1 MLPLLL
7 AELDKYYNGLFSAA
21 EAHSVMII
29 QNLKISY
36 SPYFLSLPFS
46 HLPFQNGQYPD
57 PEQPKRW
64 YILLGYELIQLV
76 KRICGASEM

>member
-7 AELDKYYNGLFSAA
+7 AELDKYYNGLFNAA
-21 EAHSVMII
+21 EAHSVMLI

-46 HLPFQNGQYPD
+46 HLPIQNGWYPD

-64 YILLGYELIQLV
+64 CLYIGYGLISQIILLSL
-76 KRICGASEM
+76 

>member
-7 AELDKYYNGLFSAA
+7 AELDKYYNVLFSAA

-46 HLPFQNGQYPD
+46 HLPFQEGRYPD

-64 YILLGYELIQLV
+64 CLCIGYDLISHIILLSL
-76 KRICGASEM
+76 